1 MYKVMLVEDDEVVRY
16 VYSKMKAWARYGF
29 FIQAEA
35 ANGKRALEEL
45 KNNPVDVVFT
55 DIRMPLMN
63 GIELMQEAIPLY
75 PDIRFVLISSY
86 NEFEYAREGLRLGA
100 VDYIVKPMREED
112 LDDVLQRVREQIP
125 ASGNNLISGMIT
137 DIFQDEARQNDP
149 LIRQVMECLNEYK
162 GQNLTIEEVADS
174 LGMNKDYLGRLLKKK
189 TQMSFRSLFN
199 RVKMEYAKP
208 MIKSGQYK
216 IYEISEMLG
225 YTSPDYFSGLFKN
238 IVKMTPVEY
247 KKQSNDV
254 GKV

>member
-1 MYKVMLVEDDEVVRY
+1 MYKVMLVEDDEVIRY

-45 KNNPVDVVFT
+45 KNNSVDVVFT

-63 GIELMQEAIPLY
+63 GIELMKEAITLY

-100 VDYIVKPMREED
+100 VDYIVKPMQEEE
-112 LDDVLQRVREQIP
+112 LDHVLQRIREQIS
-125 ASGNNLISGMIT
+125 ASENSGIAGVLT
-137 DIFQDEARQNDP
+137 DIFQDEDIQNDS
-149 LIRQVMECLNEYK
+149 LIGQVMECLNEHIN
-162 GQNLTIEEVADS
+162 QNLTIEEVADS
-174 LGMNKDYLGRLLKKK
+174 LGMNKDYLGRQLKKK
-189 TQMSFRSLFN
+189 TQMSFRSLYN

-225 YTSPDYFSGLFKN
+225 YTSPDYFSALFKN
-238 IVKMTPVEY
+238 IVKMTPAEY
-247 KKQSNDV
+247 KKQNNDA